1 MNLVHRVIF
10 ALQSVLAELIFL
22 APAGKR
28 RYFSLRY
35 PAAALFSIAAS
46 CLFVFYVD
54 WIPYALAR
62 LLRMVLVFSATVAA
76 MYFCFELKLST
87 LFAACV
93 SGYALQH
100 ISFHITKLIGTLTPF
115 FPWEEVLGIPRWEWI
130 EYLLF
135 PVLYLLFALTI
146 GRYLA
151 KSRFYESGDLR
162 LNSIS
167 LAIVVITIGFT
178 RISEIWPDSDGIL
191 TSCYAIASC
200 LMALAVQW
208 VLFRSINL
216 EHENSMIRRL
226 WQEDRRQY
234 ELGKKEI
241 EIIHVKHHDLK
252 KRLAEINTMLTQDE
266 INTIADAVDIYDR
279 KISTGND
286 ALDVLLTKVNLLCK
300 SEGIMLTYTGN
311 GSDFSFMSTMD
322 VYSLFGNAVDNAIE
336 AVRKL
341 DNPAQKTVD
350 IKTGRIG
357 SMITITVTNY
367 FAGSI
372 RLKDGLPATTKQAEA
387 GFHGFGMKSMQMI
400 AEKYHGSLQ
409 TDVENDLFT
418 LVIYL
423 FDEASSS

>member
-10 ALQSVLAELIFL
+10 ALQIVLAELIFL
-22 APAGKR
+22 IPAEKR
-28 RYFSLRY
+28 RHFALRCL
-35 PAAALFSIAAS
+35 AAVLFSVAAS
-46 CLFVFYVD
+46 YLFVFYVD

-62 LLRMVLVFSATVAA
+62 LLRMILVFAATVAA
-76 MYFCFELKLST
+76 MHFCFRLKPSA

-135 PVLYLLFALTI
+135 PALYLLFALTI

-151 KSRFYESGDLR
+151 QSRSYESGDLR
-162 LNSIS
+162 LNSVS
-167 LAIVVITIGFT
+167 LVIVVITIGFT
-178 RISEIWPDSDGIL
+178 RISEIWPDSEGL
-191 TSCYAIASC
+191 LVSCYAIASC
-200 LMALAVQW
+200 VMALVVQW
-208 VLFRSINL
+208 ILFRSIHL

-241 EIIHVKHHDLK
+241 EIINVKHHDLK
-252 KRLAEINTMLTQDE
+252 KRLAEINTMLTQEE

-286 ALDVLLTKVNLLCK
+286 ALDVLLTKTNLLCK
-300 SEGIMLTYTGN
+300 SEGIMLTYVGN

-350 IKTGRIG
+350 IRTGRIG

-367 FAGSI
+367 FTGSI
-372 RLKDGLPATTKQAEA
+372 QLKDGLPATTKQAET
-387 GFHGFGMKSMQMI
+387 GFHGFGMKSMQLI
-400 AEKYHGSLQ
+400 AQKYHGSLQ
-409 TDVENDLFT
+409 MDAENNLFT

-423 FDEASSS
+423 FDEAPNS